1 MTKALHFSKLV
12 HLLHTV
18 DNLGMPKK
26 LFMRHRSEY
35 EYILSQ
41 IQLANHDRAEVS
53 MGTLLQ
59 CTELGSQPTVHKRIN
74 ELEGLNLIR
83 SEKSDD
89 LRLRIFKL
97 TELGEEY
104 LDQCSKTV
112 QSLCEICMASVK

>member
-18 DNLGMPKK
+18 DNLGIPKK

-59 CTELGSQPTVHKRIN
+59 CTGLGSQPTVHKRIN
-74 ELEGLNLIR
+74 ELEGPNLIR

-104 LDQCSKTV
+104 LDQCSKTL
-112 QSLCEICMASVK
+112 QSLCEICMARAK

>member
-1 MTKALHFSKLV
+1 MTKPLHFSKLV

-18 DNLGMPKK
+18 DNLGVPKK

-53 MGTLLQ
+53 MGTLLL
-59 CTELGSQPTVHKRIN
+59 CTALGSPPTVHKRIN

-89 LRLRIFKL
+89 LRLRILKL

-104 LDQCSKTV
+104 LNQCSKTL
-112 QSLCEICMASVK
+112 QSLCETCMARAK